1 MSSYAFCGRKKKS
14 LQNLV
19 HRKNNKMLKK
29 ICLGI
34 LGVLLLAL
42 VGLFLLVNFS
52 SPRPQLG
59 FDDPYHT
66 ERSALQVKE
75 YAVAAGTPWATDV
88 AIEVLENGGNAVDA
102 AVAGVL
108 MLNVTFGEAAGFPGV
123 APVMMY
129 DTKTQKVRSYV
140 GAGTAPQKATIE
152 LFKERGH
159 NKVPDFNILS
169 QLIPASP
176 DVLIRLLQDYGTKSF
191 SELIQPAINRARE
204 GFPVHH
210 TMAKN
215 LNLSLVERLGY
226 SFLLPTAAEVY
237 FDNKWWLPLQEKDH
251 FKRPQLAHTFEE
263 LAKAEQQALANG
275 ADRKAALEAVR
286 DYFYKGPIAEKIVEL
301 HRQKGGLITSED
313 LANYQSDW
321 EEPLVGHFG
330 AYTIYT
336 NGTWTQGIVLPL
348 ALQLLEGIDLQA
360 MGHNSA
366 DYVHTL
372 AQAIDLTMADRQVY
386 VGNSDDAPTNIILN
400 KSFAE
405 TRRKAMT
412 QTAFQQMPA
421 FGKLDGISPRKM
433 ELPVKT
439 VNLRTQENML
449 KAGDDT
455 SQIVVTDKDGNTV
468 AITPSDFPMSPMVP
482 NTGLTMG
489 IRMTQFSLNPD
500 HANALAPSKRPR
512 ITPHAAMV
520 FKNDE
525 FYMAFNTP
533 GGDMQAQALLQVFLN
548 VVVFGMDIQTAINAP
563 RMRSVN
569 FPSSFDPEDY
579 QAGILTLEQSLF
591 QAVST
596 KLKGRKYHLKEY
608 PDWDNK
614 FSAVGAIIRENGGIK
629 VGIDPRESG
638 TARGK

>member
-1 MSSYAFCGRKKKS
+1 
-14 LQNLV
+14 
-19 HRKNNKMLKK
+19 MLKK
-29 ICLGI
+29 IVFGI
-34 LGVLLLAL
+34 LGLLVFGLI
-42 VGLFLLVNFS
+42 GLFALVNFS
-52 SPRPQLG
+52 SPRPQLA

-66 ERSALQVKE
+66 ERAVLQAKE
-75 YAVAAGTPWATDV
+75 YAVAAGTPWATDA
-88 AIEVLENGGNAVDA
+88 AIAVLENGGNAVDA

-129 DTKTQKVRSYV
+129 DAQTQEVKSYV
-140 GAGTAPQKATIE
+140 GAGTAPKKATIE

-176 DVLIRLLQDYGTKSF
+176 DVLIRLLQEHGTKSF
-191 SELIQPAINRARE
+191 SELIEPAIKRARE
-204 GFPVHH
+204 GFPIHH

-237 FDNKWWLPLQEKDH
+237 FDNKWWLPLQKKDH
-251 FKRPQLAHTFEE
+251 FKRPKLANTFEE

-275 ADRKAALEAVR
+275 ANRKAALAAVR
-286 DYFYKGPIAEKIVEL
+286 DYFYKGPIAEKITKL
-301 HRQKGGLITSED
+301 HQEKDGLITAED
-313 LANYQSDW
+313 LANYQSGW
-321 EEPLVGHFG
+321 EEPLIGHFEE
-330 AYTIYT
+330 YTIYT
-336 NGTWTQGIVLPL
+336 NGTWSQGIVLPM
-348 ALQLLEGIDLQA
+348 ALQLLEGVDLKA

-386 VGNSDDAPTNIILN
+386 VGDATFGNVPINTLLN
-400 KSFAE
+400 KNFASE
-405 TRRKAMT
+405 RRAKIEE
-412 QTAFQQMPA
+412 TAFQKMPA
-421 FGKLDGISPRKM
+421 PGNLEGSPAM
-433 ELPVKT
+433 EIEEVKT
-439 VNLRTQENML
+439 TRSSKEPKNML

-455 SQIVVTDKDGNTV
+455 SQIVVVDKDGNAV

-489 IRMTQFSLNPD
+489 IRMTQFSLNPN
-500 HANALAPSKRPR
+500 HANHLAPGKRPR
-512 ITPHAAMV
+512 ITPHAAIV
-520 FKNDE
+520 FKNGE
-525 FYMAFNTP
+525 FFMAFNTP

-548 VVVFGMDIQTAINAP
+548 IAVFKMDIQMAINAL
-563 RMRSVN
+563 RLRSVN

-579 QAGILTLEQSLF
+579 QAGILTLEQSLYDK
-591 QAVST
+591 VSEE
-596 KLKGRKYHLKEY
+596 LKERDYQLKAY

-614 FSAVGAIIRENGGIK
+614 FSAVGAIIKSEGKISA
-629 VGIDPRESG
+629 GIDPRESG